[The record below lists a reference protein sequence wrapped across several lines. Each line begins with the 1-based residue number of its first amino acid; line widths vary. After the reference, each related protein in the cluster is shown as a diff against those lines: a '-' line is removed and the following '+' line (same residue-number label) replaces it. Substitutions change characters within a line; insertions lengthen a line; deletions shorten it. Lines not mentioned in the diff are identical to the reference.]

1 MSAEKSEV
9 EASVEVVEEK
19 KEEEK
24 KVEEEKEVTEEKKE
38 EVVEEKKVEEEKEEQ
53 KEENTDAPH
62 NAAIHALSEQLLLN
76 TRRLLPLLITIHS
89 NDISL
94 TRNALEH
101 LYHFVISAPTAV
113 AGGVNDPLLEV
124 ILSSIYDCGLTSIE
138 AYATDLI
145 NLVLKIVGSFPTIPQ
160 TCMFLVNQI
169 VGLLQCSLG
178 ALQEQGLEASQLYDQ
193 LSKGVKSY
201 VSLMEERVMNEE
213 EEERK
218 GEVLTKIMTDFGS
231 MLESAGNVMI
241 DDIVG
246 DMIAISRCVSS
257 RLSHQNYTLLVL
269 MEIVLMRKQG
279 RVGARC
285 WRHE

>member
-1 MSAEKSEV
+1 MCAEKSEV

-24 KVEEEKEVTEEKKE
+24 KVEEEKEVTEEKK
-38 EVVEEKKVEEEKEEQ
+38 VEEQKEEQ
-53 KEENTDAPH
+53 KEENNTNAPH

-101 LYHFVISAPTAV
+101 LYHFVISAPTAI
-113 AGGVNDPLLEV
+113 AGEVNDPLLEV

-201 VSLMEERVMNEE
+201 VSLMEERVMNVAEE
-213 EEERK
+213 EKK

>member
-1 MSAEKSEV
+1 MEK
-9 EASVEVVEEK
+9 
-19 KEEEK
+19 
-24 KVEEEKEVTEEKKE
+24 EEKKE
-38 EVVEEKKVEEEKEEQ
+38 EVVEEKKEEKVEEEKK
-53 KEENTDAPH
+53 KEENTDSTR

-101 LYHFVISAPTAV
+101 LYHFVISAPTVV
-113 AGGVNDPLLEV
+113 AGEVNDPLLEV

-169 VGLLQCSLG
+169 VWLLQYSLG
-178 ALQEQGLEASQLYDQ
+178 ALQDQGLEASQLYDQ

-201 VSLMEERVMNEE
+201 VSLMEERVVNVEE
-213 EEERK
+213 EEEK

-246 DMIAISRCVSS
+246 DMIAISQCVSS
-257 RLSHQNYTLLVL
+257 HLSHQNYTLLVL

-279 RVGARC
+279 RVSARC
-285 WRHE
+285 WRHG

>member
-1 MSAEKSEV
+1 MCAEKSEV

-24 KVEEEKEVTEEKKE
+24 EVTEEKKE
-38 EVVEEKKVEEEKEEQ
+38 EVVEEKKEEKEEEQ
-53 KEENTDAPH
+53 KEENNTNAPH

-113 AGGVNDPLLEV
+113 AGEVNDPLLEV

-285 WRHE
+285 WRHG

>member
-1 MSAEKSEV
+1 M
-9 EASVEVVEEK
+9 EVVEEK
-19 KEEEK
+19 K
-24 KVEEEKEVTEEKKE
+24 EEEKEVTEEKKE
-38 EVVEEKKVEEEKEEQ
+38 EVVEEKKEEQKEEQ
-53 KEENTDAPH
+53 KEENNTNAPH

-113 AGGVNDPLLEV
+113 AGEVNDPLLEV

-201 VSLMEERVMNEE
+201 VSLMEERVMNVAEE
-213 EEERK
+213 EKK

>member
-9 EASVEVVEEK
+9 EASVEVEEKKEVVEEKKEVVEEK
-19 KEEEK
+19 KEEEQK
-24 KVEEEKEVTEEKKE
+24 EEEQ
-38 EVVEEKKVEEEKEEQ
+38 KEEQ
-53 KEENTDAPH
+53 KEEEQKEENSTDAAH

-113 AGGVNDPLLEV
+113 AGEVNDPLLEV

-169 VGLLQCSLG
+169 MGLLQCSLG

-201 VSLMEERVMNEE
+201 VSLMEERVMNVEE
-213 EEERK
+213 EEKK

-246 DMIAISRCVSS
+246 DMIAISQCVSS

-279 RVGARC
+279 RVSARC
-285 WRHE
+285 WRHG

>member
-1 MSAEKSEV
+1 M
-9 EASVEVVEEK
+9 EVVEEK

-38 EVVEEKKVEEEKEEQ
+38 EVVEEKKEEKEEEQ
-53 KEENTDAPH
+53 KEENNTNAPH

-113 AGGVNDPLLEV
+113 AGEVNDPLLEV

-178 ALQEQGLEASQLYDQ
+178 ALQEQGLEVSQLYDQ

>member
-1 MSAEKSEV
+1 MCAEKSEV

-24 KVEEEKEVTEEKKE
+24 EVTEEKKE
-38 EVVEEKKVEEEKEEQ
+38 VAEEKKEVVEEKKVEEQKEEQ

-113 AGGVNDPLLEV
+113 AGEVNDPLLEV

-201 VSLMEERVMNEE
+201 VSLMEERVMNVAEE
-213 EEERK
+213 EKK

>member
-9 EASVEVVEEK
+9 EASVEVEEK
-19 KEEEK
+19 KE
-24 KVEEEKEVTEEKKE
+24 VAEEKKE
-38 EVVEEKKVEEEKEEQ
+38 VAEEKKEVVEEKKVEEQKEEQ

-113 AGGVNDPLLEV
+113 AGEVNDPLLEV

-201 VSLMEERVMNEE
+201 VSLMEERVMNVAEE
-213 EEERK
+213 EKK

>member
-1 MSAEKSEV
+1 MCAEKSEV

-24 KVEEEKEVTEEKKE
+24 EVTEEKKE
-38 EVVEEKKVEEEKEEQ
+38 VAEEKKEVVEEKKVEEQKEEQ

-113 AGGVNDPLLEV
+113 AGEVNDPLLEV

-213 EEERK
+213 EEEKK

-285 WRHE
+285 WRHG

>member
-1 MSAEKSEV
+1 M
-9 EASVEVVEEK
+9 
-19 KEEEK
+19 
-24 KVEEEKEVTEEKKE
+24 
-38 EVVEEKKVEEEKEEQ
+38 
-53 KEENTDAPH
+53 
-62 NAAIHALSEQLLLN
+62 
-76 TRRLLPLLITIHS
+76 
-89 NDISL
+89 
-94 TRNALEH
+94 
-101 LYHFVISAPTAV
+101 ISAPTAV
-113 AGGVNDPLLEV
+113 AGEVNDPLLEV

-201 VSLMEERVMNEE
+201 VSLMEERVMNVEE
-213 EEERK
+213 EEKK

-285 WRHE
+285 WRHG

>member
-1 MSAEKSEV
+1 MEV
-9 EASVEVVEEK
+9 EEKKEVVEEK
-19 KEEEK
+19 K
-24 KVEEEKEVTEEKKE
+24 
-38 EVVEEKKVEEEKEEQ
+38 EVVEEKKVEEQKEEQ

-113 AGGVNDPLLEV
+113 AGEVNDPLLEV

-201 VSLMEERVMNEE
+201 VSLMEERVMNVAEE
-213 EEERK
+213 EKK

>member
-9 EASVEVVEEK
+9 EASVEVEEK
-19 KEEEK
+19 KE
-24 KVEEEKEVTEEKKE
+24 VAEEKKE
-38 EVVEEKKVEEEKEEQ
+38 VAEEKKEVVEEKKVEEQKEEQ

-113 AGGVNDPLLEV
+113 AGEVNDPLLEV

-201 VSLMEERVMNEE
+201 VSLMEERVMNVAEE
-213 EEERK
+213 EKK

-285 WRHE
+285 WRHG